1 MSTLCLKPSV
11 PAEKGGIFLFCL
23 YFSSLCVTHCTMS
36 VEMINE
42 SLNVIAT
49 NLVSKVWLYLYM
61 CVDFLCILTE
71 KTRGVTVSEA
81 DVNLY

>member
-1 MSTLCLKPSV
+1 MFTHCLKPSA
-11 PAEKGGIFLFCL
+11 PAEKGGIFLLCL

-49 NLVSKVWLYLYM
+49 NLVSKVCMYLYV
-61 CVDFLCILTE
+61 C
-71 KTRGVTVSEA
+71 KP
-81 DVNLY
+81 